1 VRRCDAP
8 LRRLR
13 DLGNQN
19 AFPAVIQAVKLLEI
33 LKVAVAAIWAHKLR
47 SALTLLGMIVGVT
60 AFVTVVSLIQGF
72 NVYIDEKIAGIGAKS
87 FSVQRFNPFE
97 DFKDTDTIAAAQ
109 RRNKELTLDDY
120 QYLKDRAQLIGKIGA
135 KARGSP
141 SLVKRNDQILED
153 VFVIGATA
161 NTADIDNRTIAN
173 GRFFIDS
180 ENDGAARVAYV
191 GADIASKLF
200 PAGNPIGGE
209 IDIRGLPYRVIGVEE
224 VKGTV
229 FGIPQDSFIVIP
241 LKTYQVN
248 FGPLMR
254 QRSLY
259 FTATSKTDETFN
271 DAVEEARL
279 LMRARRHLGPNEK
292 DNFGIVTPDA
302 ITGLR
307 DRLFGTIFLVA
318 IAVPGIAM
326 IVGAIVIMNIMLVS
340 VTERTKEIGLRK
352 SLGARKADILKQ
364 FLVEAITLATIGGA
378 VGIFLA
384 WIVGKIV
391 TASFFPT
398 YLSLGAIL
406 LALGASGGVGI
417 LSGIVPA
424 WKAARLDPIEA
435 LRAET

>member
-1 VRRCDAP
+1 M
-8 LRRLR
+8 
-13 DLGNQN
+13 
-19 AFPAVIQAVKLLEI
+19 KLIEI
-33 LKVAVAAIWAHKLR
+33 LKVAVAAIWTHKLR

-60 AFVTVVSLIQGF
+60 AFVVVVSLIQGF

-120 QYLKDRAQLIGKIGA
+120 DYLKEKATLIGKIGA

-141 SLVKRNDQILED
+141 AEVKRGDQILED
-153 VFVIGATA
+153 IFVSGATSE
-161 NTADIDNRTIAN
+161 TADIENRNIEY
-173 GRFFIDS
+173 GRFYAEVEADS
-180 ENDGAARVAYV
+180 AARVAYI
-191 GADIASKLF
+191 GADIATKLF
-200 PAGNPIGGE
+200 PAGNPVGGE
-209 IDIRGLPYRVIGVEE
+209 IYIRGLPYRVVGVEA

-229 FGIPQDSFIVIP
+229 FGIPQDNFIVIP
-241 LKTYQVN
+241 LKTYQLD
-248 FGPLMR
+248 FGPLVR

-271 DAVEEARL
+271 DAVDEVRF
-279 LMRARRHLGPNEK
+279 LMRARRHLGPKEK

-307 DRLFGTIFLVA
+307 DRIFGTIFMVA

-352 SLGARKADILKQ
+352 SLGARRGDILRQ
-364 FLVEAITLATIGGA
+364 FLVEAVTLATMGGA

-384 WIVGKIV
+384 WVVGKVV
-391 TASFFPT
+391 TAMIFPT
-398 YLSLGAIL
+398 YLSVLAIMGA
-406 LALGASGGVGI
+406 LAASGGVGV
-417 LSGIVPA
+417 LSGIIPA

-435 LRAET
+435 LRAD

>member
-1 VRRCDAP
+1 
-8 LRRLR
+8 
-13 DLGNQN
+13 
-19 AFPAVIQAVKLLEI
+19 VKLIEI

-47 SALTLLGMIVGVT
+47 SALTLLGMVVGVT

-87 FSVQRFNPFE
+87 YSVQRFNPFE

-120 QYLKDRAQLIGKIGA
+120 QYLKDHATLIGKIGA
-135 KARGSP
+135 KARGTP

-153 VFVIGATA
+153 VLVIGATA

-173 GRFFIDS
+173 GRFFTDT
-180 ENDGAARVAYV
+180 EADGAARVAYI
-191 GADIASKLF
+191 GADIATKLF

-209 IDIRGLPYRVIGVEE
+209 IDIRGLPYRVLGVEE

-241 LKTYQVN
+241 LKTYSLD
-248 FGPLMR
+248 FGPLIR

-259 FTATSKTDETFN
+259 FTATSRTDGEFN
-271 DAVEEARL
+271 DAVEETRWI
-279 LMRARRHLGPNEK
+279 MRARRHLEPNEK

-318 IAVPGIAM
+318 IFVPGIAL

-352 SLGARKADILKQ
+352 SLGARRADILKQ
-364 FLVEAITLATIGGA
+364 FLVEAVTLATIGGA

-384 WIVGKIV
+384 WVVGKIV
-391 TASFFPT
+391 TATFFPT
-398 YLSLGAIL
+398 YLSLLAVLGA
-406 LALGASGGVGI
+406 LAASGGVGI

-435 LRAET
+435 LRADG

>member
-1 VRRCDAP
+1 V
-8 LRRLR
+8 
-13 DLGNQN
+13 N
-19 AFPAVIQAVKLLEI
+19 LLEV

-120 QYLKDRAQLIGKIGA
+120 EYLKEHATLIGKIGA
-135 KARGSP
+135 KARGTP
-141 SLVKRNDQILED
+141 SQIKRNDQVLED
-153 VFVIGATA
+153 IFVIGATA
-161 NTADIDNRTIAN
+161 NTADIDNRSIAN
-173 GRFFIDS
+173 GRFFTDP
-180 ENDGAARVAYV
+180 ENDGGARVAYV
-191 GADIASKLF
+191 GADIATKLF
-200 PAGNPIGGE
+200 PAGDPIGGE
-209 IDIRGLPYRVIGVEE
+209 VSIRGLPYRVIGVEE

-229 FGIPQDSFIVIP
+229 FGIPQDNFIVIP
-241 LKTYQVN
+241 LKTYSIDYGALV
-248 FGPLMR
+248 R

-259 FTATSKTDETFN
+259 FTATSKTDDVFN
-271 DAVEEARL
+271 DAVEEARF
-279 LMRARRHLGPNEK
+279 LMRARHRLAPGEK

-318 IAVPGIAM
+318 IAVPAIAM
-326 IVGAIVIMNIMLVS
+326 LVGAIVIMNIMLVS

-352 SLGARKADILKQ
+352 SLGARKTDILRQ
-364 FLVEAITLATIGGA
+364 FLLEALTLATIGGA
-378 VGIFLA
+378 IGIFLA
-384 WIVGKIV
+384 WVVGKIV
-391 TASFFPT
+391 TATFFPT
-398 YLSLGAIL
+398 YLSLLAIAGAL
-406 LALGASGGVGI
+406 LASGGVGI
-417 LSGIVPA
+417 ISGIVPA

-435 LRAET
+435 LRADG

>member
-1 VRRCDAP
+1 
-8 LRRLR
+8 
-13 DLGNQN
+13 
-19 AFPAVIQAVKLLEI
+19 VKLLEI

-120 QYLKDRAQLIGKIGA
+120 EYLKERAQLIGKIGA
-135 KARGSP
+135 KARGTP
-141 SLVKRNDQILED
+141 SLVKRNDQVLED
-153 VFVIGATA
+153 VIVIGATA
-161 NTADIDNRTIAN
+161 NTSDIDNRTIAD

-191 GADIASKLF
+191 GADIATKLF

-209 IDIRGLPYRVIGVEE
+209 IDIRGLPFRVIGVEE

-229 FGIPQDSFIVIP
+229 FGIPQDNFIVIP
-241 LKTYQVN
+241 LKTYAVN
-248 FGPLMR
+248 YGPLMR

-259 FTATSKTDETFN
+259 FTATSKTDDQFN
-271 DAVEEARL
+271 DAVEETRL
-279 LMRARRHLGPNEK
+279 LLRARRRLGPNEK

-318 IAVPGIAM
+318 IFVPGIAL

-384 WIVGKIV
+384 WVVGQIV
-391 TASFFPT
+391 TATFFPT
-398 YLSLGAIL
+398 YLSLLAVLGA
-406 LALGASGGVGI
+406 LAASGGVGI

-435 LRAET
+435 LRADT

>member
-1 VRRCDAP
+1 
-8 LRRLR
+8 
-13 DLGNQN
+13 
-19 AFPAVIQAVKLLEI
+19 VKLLEI

-47 SALTLLGMIVGVT
+47 SALTLLGMIAGVT
-60 AFVTVVSLIQGF
+60 AFVTVFSLIQGF
-72 NVYIDEKIAGIGAKS
+72 NLYIDEKIAGIGAKS

-109 RRNKELTLDDY
+109 RRNKELTLEDY
-120 QYLKDRAQLIGKIGA
+120 EYLKDHAQLIGKIGA

-141 SLVKRNDQILED
+141 SLVKRNDQTLED
-153 VFVIGATA
+153 VFVAGATA
-161 NTADIDNRTIAN
+161 NTADIENRQIAN

-180 ENDGAARVAYV
+180 ENDSAARVAYV
-191 GADIASKLF
+191 GADIATKLF

-209 IDIRGLPYRVIGVEE
+209 IEIRGLPYRVIGVEE

-229 FGIPQDSFIVIP
+229 FGIPQDNFIVIP

-248 FGPLMR
+248 FGPLLR

-259 FTATSKTDETFN
+259 FTATSKTDDVFN
-271 DAVEEARL
+271 DAVEEARY
-279 LMRARRHLGPNEK
+279 LMRARHHLGPGEK

-318 IAVPGIAM
+318 ILVPGIALV
-326 IVGAIVIMNIMLVS
+326 VGGIVIMNIMLVS

-352 SLGARKADILKQ
+352 SLGARRADILKQ
-364 FLVEAITLATIGGA
+364 FLVESITLATIGGA

-391 TASFFPT
+391 TATFFPT
-398 YLSLGAIL
+398 YLSIFAIL
-406 LALGASGGVGI
+406 LALAASGGTGI
-417 LSGIVPA
+417 LSGIIPA

-435 LRAET
+435 LRADT